1 MKILMVCLGNI
12 CRSPLAE
19 GILKQLAVDKKLNWQ
34 ISSAGTGD
42 WHLGQAPDHR
52 SIAAAKKKGYDISQQ
67 RAQHFNSSMF
77 AAFDLIFA
85 MDKNNFKD
93 LLRLA
98 TSKNETEKIKL
109 FLNTGDV
116 TDPYFDDK
124 LFAPVTEQI
133 EIRCAEIIKE
143 FS

>member
-1 MKILMVCLGNI
+1 MVCLGNI

-19 GILKQLAVDKKLNWQ
+19 GILQKLAVDKKLNWQ
-34 ISSAGTGD
+34 VSSAGTGN
-42 WHLGQAPDHR
+42 WHVGQAPDRR
-52 SIAAAKKKGYDISQQ
+52 SIAAANEKGYDISKQ
-67 RAQHFNSSMF
+67 RARHFNTTMF
-77 AAFDLIFA
+77 ADYDLIFA

-93 LLRLA
+93 LLGLA
-98 TSKNETEKIKL
+98 TSKNETEKIKP
-109 FLNTGDV
+109 FLITGDV

-124 LFAPVTEQI
+124 LFAPVAAQI